1 MTPKGTR
8 RSRFLL
14 RDPSIPTNDARG
26 AQPFPGRLTE
36 RDVPVTP
43 GKEDIAMHTA
53 AWDAD
58 YVATMIATTS
68 LKRGECA
75 GDTEQI
81 LRNASTISV
90 THTVRKDANS
100 MQQKEGCVMYIPDRN
115 AVRKD
120 ANTMP

>member
-1 MTPKGTR
+1 M
-8 RSRFLL
+8 
-14 RDPSIPTNDARG
+14 
-26 AQPFPGRLTE
+26 E
-36 RDVPVTP
+36 RDVPNCP
-43 GKEDIAMHTA
+43 SKEDFAMHTA
-53 AWDAD
+53 AWDAP

-75 GDTEQI
+75 GDMEQI

-120 ANTMP
+120 ANTMQ